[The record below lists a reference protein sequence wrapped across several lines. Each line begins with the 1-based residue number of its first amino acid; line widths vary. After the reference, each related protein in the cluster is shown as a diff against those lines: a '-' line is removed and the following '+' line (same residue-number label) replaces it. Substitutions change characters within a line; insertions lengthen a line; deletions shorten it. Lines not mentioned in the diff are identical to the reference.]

1 MDNLIDKLISI
12 LEEIETLVRDL
23 IKISN
28 EKMDVLVKSD
38 VKALS
43 AIVEKEHFIK
53 HKMDI
58 AEKKRRETVA
68 NLADFLNM
76 DSEIAIH
83 EIIDKVQEPWKSKLY
98 EKSKLLKKLVH
109 EYKETSEICS
119 DLIKSH
125 LGFIDYMI
133 NSFSGAEENVTS
145 YGIGG
150 YSKQNVAQKIID
162 NKV

>member
-38 VKALS
+38 VEALS
-43 AIVEKEHFIK
+43 AIVEKEHSIK

-83 EIIDKVQEPWKSKLY
+83 EIIDKVRSHGKASLR
-98 EKSKLLKKLVH
+98 KSKLLKKLVH

-119 DLIKSH
+119 LIKSH

-133 NSFSGAEENVTS
+133 NSFPALRRT
-145 YGIGG
+145 
-150 YSKQNVAQKIID
+150 
-162 NKV
+162 